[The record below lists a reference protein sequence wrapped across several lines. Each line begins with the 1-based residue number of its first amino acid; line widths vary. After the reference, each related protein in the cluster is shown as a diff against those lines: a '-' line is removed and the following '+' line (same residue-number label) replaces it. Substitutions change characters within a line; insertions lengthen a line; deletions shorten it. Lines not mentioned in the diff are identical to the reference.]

1 MSMWKIGAGGDDL
14 AHLEKYVPRLTDT
27 RFKSSLKRVGA
38 ASSWNNDTPTARAQ
52 RRENPTVASHVLAN
66 RVFWETAPHE
76 AH

>member
-1 MSMWKIGAGGDDL
+1 MSMWKIGTGGDDL

-52 RRENPTVASHVLAN
+52 RR
-66 RVFWETAPHE
+66 
-76 AH
+76 